1 MKVAFTETA
10 LAKVEEI
17 FAYVAAQNPPAADRI
32 VARIEQVISR
42 IGEFPHMGHSVD
54 EPDVRIVPVG
64 RFPYLI
70 FYAVTDVVTI
80 LHVRHAARLRP

>member
-10 LAKVEEI
+10 LAEVEEI
-17 FAYVAAQNPPAADRI
+17 LAYVAAQSPPVADRI
-32 VARIEQVISR
+32 VARIEQVISH
-42 IGEFPHMGHSVD
+42 IGEFPHMGHLVD
-54 EPDVRIVPVG
+54 ERDVRIVPVG

-70 FYAVTDVVTI
+70 FYTVSDIVTI